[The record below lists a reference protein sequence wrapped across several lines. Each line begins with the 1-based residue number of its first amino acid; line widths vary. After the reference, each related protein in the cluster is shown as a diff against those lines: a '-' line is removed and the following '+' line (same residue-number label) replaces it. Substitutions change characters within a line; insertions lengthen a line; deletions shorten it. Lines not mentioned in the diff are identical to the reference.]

1 MDSLEG
7 PKQQNGYEVC
17 NTKCYEQES
26 SLKTIACD
34 LAKYKLVLNELCFWT
49 LSTCVCLA
57 SRVYVCVRPG
67 KLLCG

>member
-49 LSTCVCLA
+49 LSTCV
-57 SRVYVCVRPG
+57 
-67 KLLCG
+67 